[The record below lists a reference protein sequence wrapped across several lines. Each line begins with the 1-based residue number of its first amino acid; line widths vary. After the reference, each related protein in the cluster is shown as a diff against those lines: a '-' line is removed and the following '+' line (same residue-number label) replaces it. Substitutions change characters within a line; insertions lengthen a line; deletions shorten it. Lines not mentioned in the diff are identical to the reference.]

1 MIVVEVWLV
10 YSGRHGIRTGTDQ
23 HELYE
28 QLADQLIDNSFD
40 SVGLRDRPSDL
51 VTSGVTPRRG
61 IGAQLTPTKKQHKS
75 KSGTSITFALQR
87 QLTFAPLA
95 SMTALR
101 ADRPGFFNRNNRH
114 CSSLHLQTH
123 HS

>member
-1 MIVVEVWLV
+1 VTCSVLAMIVVEVWLV

-51 VTSGVTPRRG
+51 VTSGVTPRVE
-61 IGAQLTPTKKQHKS
+61 PV
-75 KSGTSITFALQR
+75 
-87 QLTFAPLA
+87 
-95 SMTALR
+95 
-101 ADRPGFFNRNNRH
+101 
-114 CSSLHLQTH
+114 LHSRCKGNSHLLLLPR
-123 HS
+123 